1 MDDFTLHR
9 FLLTLKMADS
19 SASLDTSTSSDS
31 ASPPHRSRKRRGG
44 CFSKNGDIKEI
55 KQSSRSSDTD
65 YSWESKEH
73 NKKTHVSSWTKERAE
88 TYGLFYENK
97 ASDFSEFYDLFCS
110 CNGRSRYGF
119 IYPLEGEEKQMLDSL
134 VEQTDRMM
142 EGHGVEMETGWEWGV
157 AADWPYVWTKCCD
170 AVKVLIETYRPAVN
184 SG

>member
-1 MDDFTLHR
+1 
-9 FLLTLKMADS
+9 MADS